1 MAEQAAQIDH
11 PVEEKIIE
19 MEIERL
25 RDFRN
30 HPFHVKDD
38 AEMEDLKNSIRRFG
52 ILSPIIVRPMQ
63 DGAYEI
69 ISGHRRKHA
78 AKSLGYRKVPVI
90 IRALEDDD
98 AVISMVDSNL
108 HREWI
113 SYAEILEQ
121 WRILT
126 KERGVDIRVIDMP
139 LLNTEG
145 EENGITRMFI
155 ADLVLQIL
163 AYVAQTEREFIRQ
176 RQREGIALAHERGV
190 KFGRPH
196 ITVPDNF
203 PEVYELWCEDLI
215 SGREAGRLLQVD
227 LKTFKKWAVAEG
239 ERIALEEK
247 T

>member
-78 AKSLGYRKVPVI
+78 AKAIGYRKVPVI
-90 IRALEDDD
+90 IRVLEDDD

-113 SYAEILEQ
+113 SY
-121 WRILT
+121 
-126 KERGVDIRVIDMP
+126 
-139 LLNTEG
+139 
-145 EENGITRMFI
+145 
-155 ADLVLQIL
+155 
-163 AYVAQTEREFIRQ
+163 
-176 RQREGIALAHERGV
+176 
-190 KFGRPH
+190 
-196 ITVPDNF
+196 
-203 PEVYELWCEDLI
+203 
-215 SGREAGRLLQVD
+215 S
-227 LKTFKKWAVAEG
+227 
-239 ERIALEEK
+239 EK
-247 T
+247 AFAIKM

>member
-1 MAEQAAQIDH
+1 MIYGYIRVSSKDQHTDRQRSAMEEYQI
-11 PVEEKIIE
+11 PEKQIFIDKQSGKDFNRPAYKR
-19 MEIERL
+19 MMKKLRRGDILVVKSIDRL
-25 RDFRN
+25 GRN
-30 HPFHVKDD
+30 
-38 AEMEDLKNSIRRFG
+38 
-52 ILSPIIVRPMQ
+52 
-63 DGAYEI
+63 
-69 ISGHRRKHA
+69 
-78 AKSLGYRKVPVI
+78 
-90 IRALEDDD
+90 
-98 AVISMVDSNL
+98 
-108 HREWI
+108 
-113 SYAEILEQ
+113 YAEILEQ

-227 LKTFKKWAVAEG
+227 LKTFKKWAVAER